1 MNPIESLREY
11 VLEPNFSMTV
21 LNGKIDI
28 VNYLSIEHF
37 DSNKVMIKC
46 ESVLIVIEGSNL
58 VVSRLLKD
66 EVLIIGKIKSIEFR

>member
-1 MNPIESLREY
+1 MKPIESLREY

>member
-21 LNGKIDI
+21 LDGKIDI

>member
-21 LNGKIDI
+21 LDGKIDI

-66 EVLIIGKIKSIEFR
+66 EVLIIGKVKSIEFR

>member
-58 VVSRLLKD
+58 AVSRLLKD